1 MGIRARGRRRRRES
15 RAEVGEKK
23 GIQSGS
29 RGEEGTRGEEGKED
43 REGDEKKR
51 YNQKMRS

>member
-23 GIQSGS
+23 AQGARRERRI
-29 RGEEGTRGEEGKED
+29 EKETRRRD
-43 REGDEKKR
+43 TIRR
-51 YNQKMRS
+51 